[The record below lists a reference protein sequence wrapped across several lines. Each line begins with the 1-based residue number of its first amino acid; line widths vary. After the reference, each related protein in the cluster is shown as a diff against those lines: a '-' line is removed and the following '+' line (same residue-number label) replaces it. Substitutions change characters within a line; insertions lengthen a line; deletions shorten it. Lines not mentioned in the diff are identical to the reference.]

1 MILVSHDEQLIRNI
15 CTEVWMC
22 RDQKV
27 AVLDQGIAQYRTQ
40 LEQEML
46 K

>member
-1 MILVSHDEQLIRNI
+1 MILVSHDEVLIKNI

-27 AVLDQGIAQYRTQ
+27 TILDQGIAQYRAQ
-40 LEQEML
+40 LEREII